1 MGKKLSQISRF
12 QNGGYVGGTGLFDG
26 AGQVDNAL
34 SSDKIV
40 RLVDL
45 TENINRLMEESSVKE
60 AEVREGQNPDSPE
73 SSSGGIVNH
82 INISI
87 NTTAGQT
94 AEADVETSTEVS
106 GDGETDDKSK
116 ERSIEDNEKLADSLR
131 SVVLDTIVK
140 EQRPGGLLSK

>member
-1 MGKKLSQISRF
+1 
-12 QNGGYVGGTGLFDG
+12 
-26 AGQVDNAL
+26 
-34 SSDKIV
+34 
-40 RLVDL
+40 
-45 TENINRLMEESSVKE
+45 MEESSVKE

-87 NTTAGQT
+87 NTAAGQT
-94 AEADVETSTEVS
+94 AEADVETRTEAS
-106 GDGETDDKSK
+106 GDDQANDQST
-116 ERSIEDNEKLADSLR
+116 ERSIEDNEKLADNLR